1 MKSYAPYHHMYAI
14 SVIYNVINGVQGEV
28 VIDPVV
34 ALKKLEDN
42 NLLDYAVCMAGN
54 CLNMALENASNE
66 QQIGNRVFSQQNWIK
81 AKKCLT
87 DIRSAISTTIN
98 SLRLIPGGMETYNN
112 LIRIQIIPE
121 R

>member
-34 ALKKLEDN
+34 ALKKIEDN
-42 NLLDYAVCMAGN
+42 NLLDYVVCMAGN
-54 CLNMALENASNE
+54 CLNMALENESNE
-66 QQIGNRVFSQQNWIK
+66 QQIGNRVFSPQNLIK

-98 SLRLIPGGMETYNN
+98 LLRLIPGGMETYNN
-112 LIRIQIIPE
+112 LIRIQIFP
-121 R
+121 